1 MHTVVLNIIPTCR
14 EGLPLCKVNKQQLVD
29 AQFLSHFI
37 WTKIHILSILVK
49 NRLWPEIACTCICL
63 DETDETAFSQSKFSM
78 FVALVKNYRFF
89 MSFFKKSEIG
99 NFSVN
104 KSELGYPETYFG
116 LK

>member
-1 MHTVVLNIIPTCR
+1 M
-14 EGLPLCKVNKQQLVD
+14 
-29 AQFLSHFI
+29 
-37 WTKIHILSILVK
+37 
-49 NRLWPEIACTCICL
+49 CICL
-63 DETDETAFSQSKFSM
+63 DETDDAHADDAFSQSNFSM